1 MNVLA
6 WLQEPETVARLQAMQ
21 GAMHGAASESTPVV
35 RNDVKPE
42 PNVLAIMDKLLRA
55 RGCSSEPVAV
65 SEAAPPLPAKA
76 MPVAA
81 PPSPSP
87 SPRPDRGRTEAQPD
101 AEFING
107 PWVDGEPS
115 SSEELM
121 ERPSPPRPEGPP
133 PRPPPG
139 PPPGPPPLRPEGP
152 APRPGPRPPPGPP
165 PLRPEGP
172 APRPECSDGRTPLT
186 TAEAI
191 QLQVAGYFKEGVGFL
206 RPIAVGP
213 MPNPA
218 KAGRPPLDL
227 RRWTVP
233 KPRVPPLKFHV
244 NKEVKTGVWKEPEAR
259 LEGPHPPVT
268 PPPARLLQGTD
279 DSEPPP
285 LPAKAMPLLFYSDTS
300 EGDAK
305 KRRTMMQPRGEETH
319 DLLHEKEKDDGT
331 TVSYRGRNT
340 ELPPTD
346 DGTTVSYCRGGGRR
360 LEGDVLCR
368 TTGHPRS

>member
-1 MNVLA
+1 
-6 WLQEPETVARLQAMQ
+6 
-21 GAMHGAASESTPVV
+21 
-35 RNDVKPE
+35 
-42 PNVLAIMDKLLRA
+42 
-55 RGCSSEPVAV
+55 
-65 SEAAPPLPAKA
+65 
-76 MPVAA
+76 
-81 PPSPSP
+81 
-87 SPRPDRGRTEAQPD
+87 
-101 AEFING
+101 
-107 PWVDGEPS
+107 
-115 SSEELM
+115 
-121 ERPSPPRPEGPP
+121 
-133 PRPPPG
+133 
-139 PPPGPPPLRPEGP
+139 
-152 APRPGPRPPPGPP
+152 
-165 PLRPEGP
+165 
-172 APRPECSDGRTPLT
+172 
-186 TAEAI
+186 
-191 QLQVAGYFKEGVGFL
+191 
-206 RPIAVGP
+206 

-346 DGTTVSYCRGGGRR
+346 DGTTVSYYRGGGATPGGRR
-360 LEGDVLCR
+360 TVSYYRPPTELNEKEEGDAWKGDAKRDELHAKR
-368 TTGHPRS
+368 DEWHAKRDEDTWKWHAKRDEWHANEKEDGDAWKWHASSSSWKGDADLNAAASSSSWKEDGWQPRSSEHRPRDV